1 MEWSDKDKEYELEG
15 CEMRRY
21 LLIGCLMLVALG
33 NAAKDYKIVGKCLD
47 NHAEGKVVLI
57 AYNESSRLDT
67 IGKSTI
73 SKGQF
78 LMTGSVT
85 KRKVGYLLIND
96 RVKDYIP
103 IILDEGT
110 FQVVLDG
117 NIVLSLI
124 GTPEQDILN
133 QYLETRLAQ
142 VQLLEEFRQR
152 PLDERRNDSIRSFY
166 RERDSQIA
174 PVVKE
179 AQHRLLEKYP
189 DRYASA
195 IFFTLDLKEKGL
207 EELTSIY
214 DLLTGPGRDNPSAKK
229 ILERIERLSALEKGA
244 LAPNFT
250 MKTPEGKS
258 LELYQIPAKVKIIDF
273 WASWCYPCRK
283 ENPLLVK
290 LYEKYHAKGLEIIGI
305 SLDDDHQKWIDAI
318 KKDGLPWLH
327 VSELKKWKC
336 EAVTLYD
343 VKVVPHTVVIDSD
356 NHVIA
361 RNVRGEALE
370 KLIDELMGNL

>member
-1 MEWSDKDKEYELEG
+1 MK
-15 CEMRRY
+15 RN
-21 LLIGCLMLVALG
+21 LLIGFLLLVALG
-33 NAAKDYKIVGKCLD
+33 NAAKDYKIVGRCLD
-47 NHAEGKVVLI
+47 SNAKGKVSLV
-57 AYNESSRLDT
+57 AYNENNRLDT

-73 SKGQF
+73 SHGQF
-78 LMTGSVT
+78 LMTGSVAE
-85 KRKVGYLLIND
+85 RKVGYLLIND

-103 IILDEGT
+103 IILDEGQ
-110 FQVVLDG
+110 FEVVLDG
-117 NIVLSLI
+117 NIVLSLT
-124 GTPEQDILN
+124 GTQEQDILN
-133 QYLETRLAQ
+133 KYLEARLGQ
-142 VQLLEEFRQR
+142 VQLLEEFRLR
-152 PLDERRNDSIRSFY
+152 PLEERRNDSIRSFY
-166 RERDSQIA
+166 RDRDSLIA

-195 IFFTLDLKEKGL
+195 VFFTLDLKEKGL

-214 DLLTGPGRDNPSAKK
+214 NLLTGPGRDNPFAKK
-229 ILERIERLSALEKGA
+229 ILERIEKLRALEKGA

-258 LELYQIPAKVKIIDF
+258 LELYQIPAKIKIIDF

-290 LYEKYHAKGLEIIGI
+290 LYKKYHDKGLEIIGI
-305 SLDDDHQKWIDAI
+305 SLDDNHKKWTDAI
-318 KKDGLPWLH
+318 EKDGLPYLH

-361 RNVRGEALE
+361 RNVRGEELE
-370 KLIDELMGNL
+370 KLIDGLMGNL